1 MEYNDFTCVAKLC
14 YFYEF
19 TFSALAS
26 DACGWFSIHTLK
38 SENYSE
44 FEVNDSKHQNL
55 QLNNLE

>member
-38 SENYSE
+38 S
-44 FEVNDSKHQNL
+44 
-55 QLNNLE
+55 